1 MALPGRTLQLKIK
14 LKGRKGIIMKNNKG
28 QLLENL
34 FEAIEKRQIAELE
47 EEIANRDLETFK
59 QMNYLAIDRDNEE
72 FLRLIREHSA
82 KEIEM
87 LIARQDADEAYKAYL
102 ACLKAERQEA
112 AAND

>member
-1 MALPGRTLQLKIK
+1 MT
-14 LKGRKGIIMKNNKG
+14 NNKG

-34 FEAIEKRQIAELE
+34 FNAIEKRQIAELE

-87 LIARQDADEAYKAYL
+87 LIARQDADEAYKAYI
-102 ACLKAERQEA
+102 AVIHEERMEA